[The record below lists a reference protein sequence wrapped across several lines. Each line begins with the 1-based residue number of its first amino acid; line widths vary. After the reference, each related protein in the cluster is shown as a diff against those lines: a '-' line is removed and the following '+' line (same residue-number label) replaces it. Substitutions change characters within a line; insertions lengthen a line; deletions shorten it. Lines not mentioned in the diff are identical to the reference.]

1 MTDYVPTGKPDDG
14 TRYDARAIRRE
25 FNLIAAGI
33 SSKSDLNSDSTV
45 STTSMLIE
53 SPATKTFTAETGKDF
68 APGQTVYMADA
79 ANPAANNMTG
89 VLTSYAKDTTGIMI
103 VSVTSHNGSGTK
115 SDWAIGVSNQ
125 SGVTLGA
132 NTFTG
137 AQNFARATVAS
148 HATTAD
154 IWGAAGNQIDFTGI
168 ATVTDFPDAPQAGA
182 TRTLICAAGCSFT
195 ASANMIIAGLASG
208 ETVVCVTNDKI
219 IVEAVALDQFHL
231 HRIRYDGFPALAP
244 KGGSV
249 FYGHTGNGHGSSS
262 TMKRRL
268 TTVVTNT
275 GQSVDWT
282 YTDSATL
289 GGKMTF
295 LRPGV
300 YCITYADIGSKQ
312 YGLSKNQ
319 ASAGTTVFDSLT
331 AAEKFLRVAGESG
344 NEFNCA
350 SITSFMTAGEFI
362 EMITNG
368 ATWTTN
374 ANAWTALRVERLF

>member
-1 MTDYVPTGKPDDG
+1 MTDYVPTGKPDDL

-25 FNLIAAGI
+25 FDLIATGI
-33 SSKSDLNSDSTV
+33 NSKSDLSSGSTV

-68 APGQTVYMADA
+68 APGQTVFIADTA
-79 ANPAANNMTG
+79 APGTNNMTG
-89 VLTSYAKDTTGIMI
+89 TLVSYARDTSGIMV
-103 VSVTSHNGSGTK
+103 VSVSSKNGSGTK
-115 SDWAIGVSNQ
+115 SAWSIGVSTV
-125 SGVTLGA
+125 SGVTLVD
-132 NTFTG
+132 NTFSG
-137 AQNFARATVAS
+137 HQNFARATVAS
-148 HATTAD
+148 AATTSD
-154 IWGAAGNQIDFTGI
+154 IWRAAGNQIDFTGI

-182 TRTLICAAGCSFT
+182 TRELICAAGCSFT
-195 ASANMIIAGLASG
+195 ASADMLIVGVASG
-208 ETVVCVTNDKI
+208 QTMVCVANDKV
-219 IVEAVALDQFHL
+219 IVTALSLTQFHL

-249 FYGHTGNGHGSSS
+249 FYGHTGNGHGSTS

-275 GQSVDWT
+275 GDAIDWT

-295 LRPGV
+295 LRAGV
-300 YCITYADIGSKQ
+300 YCLTYADVGGRQ

-331 AAEKFLRVAGESG
+331 AAEKLLRVAGESG

-350 SITSFMTAGEFI
+350 SITSYFNAGDTI
-362 EMITNG
+362 EMVTNG
-368 ATWTTN
+368 NVWTTN
-374 ANAWTALRVERLF
+374 TNVWTSLRVERLF